1 MLKSVTQRVPAALVS
16 RGRSVSQFRPR
27 YGAFINGKEVF
38 PDSNEFFKVYA
49 PATDEVLCEV
59 ASTDKKALNDA
70 VEVADEVYRSGIWSR
85 ADVRHRANV
94 LSAISVELKA
104 AIPELLE
111 LEVAQ
116 TGRAVREMKAQVNYA
131 FYFPYY
137 SFKTDL
143 IKLCFSWAAFR
154 SGSTTLP
161 PWFARTK
168 EPALPFSETT
178 STTCSVY
185 P

>member
-1 MLKSVTQRVPAALVS
+1 MYIAQCLLYTAYSFTSKNLGSPPKRPKLHNTILAIMLKSVVQCVPTVLKS

-70 VEVADEVYRSGIWSR
+70 VEVADEVYRSGVWSR

-116 TGRAVREMKAQVNYA
+116 TGRAVREMKAQV
-131 FYFPYY
+131 Y
-137 SFKTDL
+137 SCV
-143 IKLCFSWAAFR
+143 LCRFLFMQ
-154 SGSTTLP
+154 G
-161 PWFARTK
+161 
-168 EPALPFSETT
+168 
-178 STTCSVY
+178 
-185 P
+185 